1 LNKPHRKFRCCSWHH
16 TRYHPRRFEA
26 NNVAADLAARDAFT
40 AAVDAAVDA
49 AVAAGFADEFIKG
62 PMRDYQ
68 TLQKLRLGF
77 YPEAGHPID
86 SSPAGPLGKL

>member
-40 AAVDAAVDA
+40 AAVDA